1 MKESLRLIES
11 MYKSSFSK
19 FSIKEKE
26 EIAIKLVEMKKEE
39 INLECQCIKFSVKV
53 MSQILNYFETIANE
67 QIEEDIND
75 LLSQVKL
82 FSQITRLVIQKVDE
96 ELIKEKE
103 NQKKKEFFTLI
114 KVYTEKIHHRLY
126 SLSNVILEK
135 IVNIQMQN
143 KDNEIKHTK
152 VSDSL
157 SIPLNSF

>member
-1 MKESLRLIES
+1 

-39 INLECQCIKFSVKV
+39 INLECQCIKFSMKV
-53 MSQILNYFETIANE
+53 MSQMLNYFETITNE

-114 KVYTEKIHHRLY
+114 KIYTEKIHHRLY

-135 IVNIQMQN
+135 IVNIQIQN

>member
-1 MKESLRLIES
+1 
-11 MYKSSFSK
+11 MYKSSFTK

-26 EIAIKLVEMKKEE
+26 EIARKFVEMKKEE

-53 MSQILNYFETIANE
+53 MSQMLNYFETITNE

-75 LLSQVKL
+75 LLYQVKL

-114 KVYTEKIHHRLY
+114 KVYTEKIHHKVY

>member
-1 MKESLRLIES
+1 

-53 MSQILNYFETIANE
+53 MSQMLNYFETITNE

-114 KVYTEKIHHRLY
+114 KVYTEKIYHRLY

>member
-1 MKESLRLIES
+1 